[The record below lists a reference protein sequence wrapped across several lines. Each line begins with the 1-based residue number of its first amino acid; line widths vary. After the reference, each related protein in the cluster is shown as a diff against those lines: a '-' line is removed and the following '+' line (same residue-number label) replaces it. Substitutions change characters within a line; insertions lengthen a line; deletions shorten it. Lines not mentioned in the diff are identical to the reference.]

1 MNALPATAFAA
12 AGSWNRSSHPNIA
25 DGDGTA
31 RARGRRPGRGGGR
44 PPPRRQRT
52 TLPPRQKRPFH
63 RLQDRRKAVVSFQ
76 SFKIFHAIAAG
87 EVQKQHRQHHL
98 QVQPALKARHTNKS
112 TDRPRQPTLLD
123 QVEENRQTRKTSLS
137 MARTLRIILEIQHT
151 L

>member
-31 RARGRRPGRGGGR
+31 RALGRRHRAGHKRR
-44 PPPRRQRT
+44 PPRVKIP
-52 TLPPRQKRPFH
+52 LPPPFSVA
-63 RLQDRRKAVVSFQ
+63 AVVSFQ